1 MSISTRGGLSTFFEL
16 SENCENSQVLQRI
29 EKDKSETQWSKR
41 YNEVDCL
48 DRIFQTFRKVQ
59 LLRKIKK

>member
-16 SENCENSQVLQRI
+16 SENCENFQVLKRVENI
-29 EKDKSETQWSKR
+29 KSETQWSKR

-48 DRIFQTFRKVQ
+48 DSFSDFF
-59 LLRKIKK
+59 

>member
-1 MSISTRGGLSTFFEL
+1 M
-16 SENCENSQVLQRI
+16 
-29 EKDKSETQWSKR
+29 SETQWSKR

-59 LLRKIKK
+59 LLKKNKKIEISTAETFRTISGTFSET